1 MLKFSCSILG
11 FNVNDKLQKQT
22 FSTQNKS
29 KTISITEHPKQNHN
43 SNYLKLSVRLKDSGI
58 SNLLAPTTPT
68 GKITGISLNRNGEW
82 FRIPEQYGFHTF
94 LLQYKNKVYLSRF
107 SKQCYWVRE
116 IINFTGGG
124 RLIGWWASQEDWFWS
139 FKLVEAKFNV
149 L

>member
-68 GKITGISLNRNGEW
+68 GKITGISLNRNGE
-82 FRIPEQYGFHTF
+82 
-94 LLQYKNKVYLSRF
+94 
-107 SKQCYWVRE
+107 
-116 IINFTGGG
+116 
-124 RLIGWWASQEDWFWS
+124 
-139 FKLVEAKFNV
+139 
-149 L
+149 